1 MESLHSFSGWHIVHN
16 SARILLGLCAF
27 CKTSEQPPTRLGKNF
42 RRRNATWP
50 KQSHDFAR
58 LAQMDGRTIPVPREP
73 DRIQQSDGVVIQD
86 RRDGGTVTEPNIVQQ
101 SDVVVKYRT
110 HRATP
115 GFGDFSREN
124 LVFIRRSKTPG
135 RVAALGKT
143 KAFSISVGAME
154 H

>member
-1 MESLHSFSGWHIVHN
+1 
-16 SARILLGLCAF
+16 
-27 CKTSEQPPTRLGKNF
+27 
-42 RRRNATWP
+42 
-50 KQSHDFAR
+50 
-58 LAQMDGRTIPVPREP
+58 MDGRTIPVPREP